1 MLTALFVPVDAGAFE
16 FSESTLTAGVGW
28 VGREW
33 MDGWSKG
40 KVIPLDAMKTYK
52 GSEGVAPLIRDVDTR
67 RRKAVSFTLK
77 RPCLY

>member
-1 MLTALFVPVDAGAFE
+1 
-16 FSESTLTAGVGW
+16 
-28 VGREW
+28 